1 MISDLTSCVKPHLII
16 QFLETVVNGEV
27 DTLKD
32 DARRMLDGINNTLD
46 ISDNPDQFINIA
58 LSSCAAV
65 FNTSPEEIM
74 SRKRNSNIIDAKRS
88 YMWILKTTLGCTHR
102 LVSETLKMHHSSV
115 IHHLNTVDN
124 YLMYNAD
131 FRAKI
136 NQVVIDLKQIGYHVP
151 SEQFVKYVNKAE
163 QKKIRIREK
172 QKRNRV

>member
-1 MISDLTSCVKPHLII
+1 MISELTSFVKPHLII
-16 QFLETVVNGEV
+16 HFLETIVNGEV

-32 DARRMLDGINNTLD
+32 DAKKMIDSINNSID

-88 YMWILKTTLGCTHR
+88 YMWIIKTTLGCTHR

-115 IHHLNTVDN
+115 IHHLNTVEN

-136 NQVVIDLKQIGYHVP
+136 NQVVIELKQIGYHVP
-151 SEQFVKYVNKAE
+151 SEQFIKHVNRAE
-163 QKKIRIREK
+163 QKKNRIREK
-172 QKRNRV
+172 IKRNRV